1 MIAALVLIIV
11 SRIGDGLDGS
21 VARASTKTDF
31 GGYLD
36 ITLDFVFY
44 GAIPLG
50 FVFFDPAANGLA
62 GAALIFSFYVNGA
75 SFLAYAIVA
84 EKRGLFT
91 DARGVKS
98 IYFTTGLA
106 EASETFF
113 VFGLFCLWP
122 GWFVPVA
129 WVFADLPLHRA
140 FADHTGARHVSRRRL
155 QRPDSARS
163 KSSTRSSASS
173 MPTESRTIPGLIPS
187 SSRASSA
194 RFLCVV
200 VAGWVIRLLASP
212 RLLEIRRL
220 ERVLKANAASC
231 RPSVRTQTRVEPPFI
246 CRG

>member
-1 MIAALVLIIV
+1 MLDGAARKLIQPALDRTGTWLAGRGVRADHITVFACLLGLAAAALIAIGYMILALLLIII

-21 VARASTKTDF
+21 VARASRKTDF

-50 FVFFDPAANGLA
+50 FVIHDPAANGLA

-84 EKRGLFT
+84 EKRGLST
-91 DARGVKS
+91 EARGVKS

-122 GWFVPVA
+122 AGFAPVA
-129 WVFADLPLHRA
+129 WIFAVICLYTALSRIMQARAVFADE
-140 FADHTGARHVSRRRL
+140 
-155 QRPDSARS
+155 
-163 KSSTRSSASS
+163 ASQ
-173 MPTESRTIPGLIPS
+173 
-187 SSRASSA
+187 A
-194 RFLCVV
+194 
-200 VAGWVIRLLASP
+200 
-212 RLLEIRRL
+212 
-220 ERVLKANAASC
+220 
-231 RPSVRTQTRVEPPFI
+231 
-246 CRG
+246 